1 MLVVGKNHDKLKAS
15 RKHTKTT
22 FEVIDFSSVVFAL
35 NLTSTVEALGVIFH
49 NSNNKVTQLNAHA
62 DKY

>member
-49 NSNNKVTQLNAHA
+49 NSNNKVT
-62 DKY
+62 